1 MWLLFFILSLS
12 CIVFA
17 LLLAFSANLFGKQY
31 KKGGRAFR
39 ILFAGVFVAAF
50 FLFYPVHHAAADAGI
65 WGNTLLSLF
74 TSMQIFTIGTEFEV
88 IDAGV
93 IFCPAAF
100 RALYRVWAAA
110 LFVAAPVFTFGFVL
124 SLFKNLS
131 AYLKYLCGFFRNAY
145 IFSELNDASLT
156 LAKSIKETD
165 SHATLVFTDVFEE
178 TQESD
183 YELGESARELGAVCF
198 KKDILHVA
206 FHRRSKKRSV
216 FFFTIGKDE
225 TENLDQTI
233 SLIETYRT
241 RKNTHIYAFSTKVE
255 SELLL
260 TAVDKGEIK
269 VRRINEVR
277 SLINRILYERGE
289 IIFQSAL
296 PAEDGV
302 KDISALVV
310 GMGNHGTEMVKALTW
325 FGQMDGYRIHIH
337 AVDQD
342 PLAEEKFR
350 ALVPELLS
358 ETYNGVYLPGEAQ
371 YEIKIHPGYHTE
383 TAAFASLISALQ
395 KTTYI
400 FVSLGNDNVNIKTA
414 VLLRMLFAR
423 TGRYPIIQAVL
434 RNGQQKTAL
443 QGIRNYR
450 GQAYDIEFL
459 GDVESSYTSQ
469 VILDSDLEE
478 DALNRHLKWGK
489 EEEFWAYEYNY
500 RSSVAS
506 AIHVRARVKCG
517 IEGADKPEAELSED
531 QRLRIEVLEHRRW
544 NAYMR
549 AEGYVYSGSPD
560 KSSRN
565 DLAKMHH
572 DLVDYASLTEE
583 EKRKDGVTVGS
594 AKDGSANHGSA
605 KGGNAEYGSAKG
617 GSAEG

>member
-12 CIVFA
+12 CTALA
-17 LLLAFSANLFGKQY
+17 LLLAFSANLLG
-31 KKGGRAFR
+31 KKGKKSGRAFR

-131 AYLKYLCGFFRNAY
+131 AYLKYLCGYFRNAY

-156 LAKSIKETD
+156 LARSIKETD
-165 SHATLVFTDVFEE
+165 RHATLIFTDVFEE

-206 FHRRSKKRSV
+206 FHHHSKKRSI

-233 SLIETYRT
+233 ALIETYRT
-241 RKNTHIYAFSTKVE
+241 RKDTHLYAFSTKVE

-269 VRRINEVR
+269 VRRVNEVQ

-296 PAEDGV
+296 PAEDGI

-350 ALVPELLS
+350 ALAPELLS

-371 YEIKIHPGYHTE
+371 YEIKIHSGYHTE
-383 TAAFASLISALQ
+383 TAAFASFVSALP

-423 TGRYPIIQAVL
+423 MGCYPIIQAVL
-434 RNGQQKTAL
+434 RNSQQKTAL

-517 IEGADKPEAELSED
+517 IEGADKPEAELSEA
-531 QRLRIEVLEHRRW
+531 QRLCIEVLEHRRW

-560 KSSRN
+560 KASRN

-594 AKDGSANHGSA
+594 AEYGSANHGSA
-605 KGGNAEYGSAKG
+605 NHDSVKA
-617 GSAEG
+617 